1 MKKTIHQ
8 VSDTKNYC
16 VVPIENRNV
25 CQGLPNDFELI
36 EQHSTPKNTVD
47 PCPKI

>member
-16 VVPIENRNV
+16 VVQNENKNA
-25 CQGLPNDFELI
+25 CQGLPNDFELV
-36 EQHSTPKNTVD
+36 EHSTPKNIVD
-47 PCPKI
+47 PFPKI